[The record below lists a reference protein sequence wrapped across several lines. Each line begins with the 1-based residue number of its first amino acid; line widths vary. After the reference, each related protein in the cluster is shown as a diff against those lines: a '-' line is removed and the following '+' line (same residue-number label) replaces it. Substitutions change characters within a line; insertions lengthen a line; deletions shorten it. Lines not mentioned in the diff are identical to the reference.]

1 MVPTIDGYKRAYGS
15 VLCEV
20 ANPRKRGYVH
30 SITLNIKFKIM
41 NWRQEQLALEDAFAR
56 QMLINYNIKEVTT
69 QRQAKNG
76 TREFEFPVPARKYY
90 AMNKLVIS
98 KERLRLAVFKT
109 GYVRNQNSCGSAY
122 QLNPKYKRKVRYV
135 FLKSNGLVTEEHD
148 MWSRALIYS
157 GIARLNFLLQ
167 YYLKNYKT
175 NTK

>member
-1 MVPTIDGYKRAYGS
+1 MNRKEYLSDPRYAKVYEKMELLGIVDISTKRQSDNGTIVWRLPIKDQDSGI
-15 VLCEV
+15 LIEV
-20 ANPRKRGYVH
+20 A
-30 SITLNIKFKIM
+30 S
-41 NWRQEQLALEDAFAR
+41 
-56 QMLINYNIKEVTT
+56 
-69 QRQAKNG
+69 
-76 TREFEFPVPARKYY
+76 
-90 AMNKLVIS
+90 
-98 KERLRLAVFKT
+98 FKT

-167 YYLKNYKT
+167 YYIKNYKT